1 MYMKSSIIV
10 LAAIAELVV
19 GHGAIVKA
27 TGDQGGEGTALG
39 GKSTSPIHHITQQ
52 Y

>member
-1 MYMKSSIIV
+1 MYMKSSIII

-27 TGDQGGEGTALG
+27 VGDQGGEGTALG
-39 GKSTSPIHHITQQ
+39 GKHSLPYS
-52 Y
+52 